1 MERNQEVK
9 QCRDRDAA
17 RYPARLPA
25 KDAKLHPPV
34 ICRRRGDCAACWRE
48 REEIRR
54 REITAAELPEFG
66 RSPGA
71 PSAYQS
77 LS

>member
-1 MERNQEVK
+1 MERNHGTKE
-9 QCRDRDAA
+9 CRDRDAA

-34 ICRRRGDCAACWRE
+34 IRRRRGCTACRRE
-48 REEIRR
+48 GGEVRR
-54 REITAAELPEFG
+54 REIAGAGLPEFG